1 MKKLKPGN
9 AFYSI
14 DTLILLKPYNDM
26 KKIYKNKNLERR
38 EMLGF

>member
-14 DTLILLKPYNDM
+14 DTLILLKPYND
-26 KKIYKNKNLERR
+26 KKKFIKTKI
-38 EMLGF
+38 G